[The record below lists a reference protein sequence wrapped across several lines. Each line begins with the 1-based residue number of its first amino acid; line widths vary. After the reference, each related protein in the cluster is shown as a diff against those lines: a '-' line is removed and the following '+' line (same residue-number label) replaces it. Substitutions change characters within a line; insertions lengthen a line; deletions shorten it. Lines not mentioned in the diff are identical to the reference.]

1 MKKLSKDNKGF
12 TLVEMI
18 VVLVILAI
26 LAAILVPALLGYI
39 DEAKQKQYVLHGKSA
54 YTAAQSV
61 ASEMYAAG
69 VEISTTNLS
78 ATSTYGKRIADI
90 ADLDEFANCTS
101 VSIGFKQAYD
111 EDATGKDKHEAYTV
125 DYVIYVEDGET
136 IYLYNNDWVA
146 LEEAPDRTGKSD
158 TFVIYSASTGS
169 GSTSTPATGG
179 ESGGTESAGGEGT
192 T

>member
-1 MKKLSKDNKGF
+1 MKKIRKDNKGF

-69 VEISTTNLS
+69 VAIDENSLKKD
-78 ATSTYGKRIADI
+78 STYGKRIADI
-90 ADLDEFANCTS
+90 ADLDEFTGCTK
-101 VSIGFKQAYD
+101 VVIGFKKAYTSTL
-111 EDATGKDKHEAYTV
+111 TGKDKHEAYTV
-125 DYVIYVEDGET
+125 DYIEYVEDGT
-136 IYLYNNDWVA
+136 SIFLVNNDWV
-146 LEEAPDRTGKSD
+146 SD
-158 TFVIYSASTGS
+158 TASRRSSGTYTIYDI
-169 GSTSTPATGG
+169 
-179 ESGGTESAGGEGT
+179 GT
-192 T
+192 